1 MQDIR
6 AILFNPS
13 TRKDSKEPKS
23 GPSNPLPATKE
34 SEETDD
40 VPSVP
45 LPGRRKKRS
54 MSISSLVRQSKASSE
69 TVMIGRKKPGPKKAY
84 APRGSTLSINEPTGE
99 EDNSRK
105 SSSPHLT
112 LSKITRYKEQ
122 ARSLWI
128 CLFGITLGLLGNV
141 YKCGLDFGN
150 PLYRILRWISA

>member
-1 MQDIR
+1 MNKFDAVLIEISSVLFLLNCRPDHYLQDIR

-23 GPSNPLPATKE
+23 GPPLPAATKE
-34 SEETDD
+34 PEETDD

-45 LPGRRKKRS
+45 VPGRRKKRS

-69 TVMIGRKKPGPKKAY
+69 TVMIGRKKPGLKKAY

-99 EDNSRK
+99 EDDSRK

-122 ARSLWI
+122 VRSLWI
-128 CLFGITLGLLGNV
+128 ACLELVLS
-141 YKCGLDFGN
+141 C
-150 PLYRILRWISA
+150 